1 MAALDGS
8 HVEKIAYNGEDGKEY
23 LKWPNGLTLD
33 TSSTGDRLYWI
44 DARLK
49 SIFTC
54 LVKNCMQNI
63 EVVLHNTEDIK
74 HAYAITVFE
83 VNSNLLLIVVMDSI
97 KSLGS
102 NLLYIL
108 CQNMNP
114 LHQTKTS
121 TTSNDT

>member
-63 EVVLHNTEDIK
+63 EMVLHNTDDII
-74 HAYAITVFE
+74 HPYAITVFE
-83 VNSNLLLIVVMDSI
+83 VKSNPLLVVVTDHI

-102 NLLYIL
+102 NLYLSIVAKYE
-108 CQNMNP
+108 P
-114 LHQTKTS
+114 LIP
-121 TTSNDT
+121 N